1 MRENR
6 AERVGCV
13 DSRGWPVLGRVARRV
28 LGQASGRASGRQSM
42 GRRLTGLAVLVGLAS
57 GVGPLSGGAIGLAWG
72 QAAGQTAE
80 QTADRGSGQGSGLG
94 SGTDAA
100 GYPARTVAFIVP
112 QAAGGT
118 NDIVGRLVGA
128 KLAEVLKGNVVVE
141 NRPGAGGNIGTQL
154 VAKAP
159 KDGYTVLVAISSSQA
174 INPSLYRQPGFDPV
188 RDFKPVALIGDVPNV
203 LLANPAFPAKTLAEF
218 QALARGGKGAESKA
232 AEVKAA
238 EGRAAPG
245 NPIQYAS
252 AGNGTLNHL
261 LGEMLASMG
270 GFKLEHV
277 PYKGVAPAMTD
288 VIGGQLPLVFASLP
302 SALSYIKAGQL
313 RPLAVSGDRRS
324 PLLPDVPTIGEA
336 VPGYSGKLW
345 IGLFV
350 PTGVPD
356 AIVDRLVKASQ
367 TALAAPD
374 LRQKLEQAGVEMAP
388 PTTPAAFATMLSDDL
403 AKWARIVR
411 TSGAA
416 VD

>member
-28 LGQASGRASGRQSM
+28 LGRSSGRASGRQSM
-42 GRRLTGLAVLVGLAS
+42 GRRRTGLAVLVGLAS
-57 GVGPLSGGAIGLAWG
+57 GVGPWSGGAIGLAW
-72 QAAGQTAE
+72 GQTAE
-80 QTADRGSGQGSGLG
+80 QTADRGSGQGSGQG

-128 KLAEVLKGNVVVE
+128 KLADVLKGNVVVE

-218 QALARGGKGAESKA
+218 LALARGGKPVEARA
-232 AEVKAA
+232 AEVRTAA
-238 EGRAAPG
+238 G

-324 PLLPDVPTIGEA
+324 PLLPDVPTLGEA